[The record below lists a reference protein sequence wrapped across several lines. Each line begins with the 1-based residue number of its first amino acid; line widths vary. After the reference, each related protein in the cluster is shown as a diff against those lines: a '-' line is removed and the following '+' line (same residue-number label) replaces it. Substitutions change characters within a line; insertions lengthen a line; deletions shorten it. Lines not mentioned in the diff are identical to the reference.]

1 MRAHE
6 IFIGDNWS
14 EVLSILPVDLET
26 SARACGA
33 VQRLRNVPSAGNL
46 LRMILAYALSD
57 FSLKDTSA
65 WAKADSIAALSSQA
79 LHYRLK
85 NGEKWLEYLL
95 GQLLF
100 QDRPTAPTDLEMSI
114 VDATVISGPGSKG
127 TDWVVH
133 TVMDPI
139 AGRFRSVELTDAKGA
154 ETFLRHTVN
163 PGEVVL
169 GDRMYGTARG
179 IEFVVN
185 AGADPLVRVNR
196 RTLKICDMNKQ
207 RIYLQSFEPHIAKGE
222 IFSLQVLIPVPP
234 DMTERKNKAWDLK
247 VAKSWIPARIVGC
260 RTEKDVT
267 WVLTTVGH
275 ERLSD
280 KAVLQLYRLRWQVEL
295 LFKRLKSL
303 LHLDDLPTRAGPISK
318 SWLLAR
324 LLAAAIAQLLV
335 SPTGLF
341 SPPRGRGQRAGFKSQ
356 RLVEIPRHSLG
367 PENSCPWKRSLA
379 SHNQSEEPLHAR

>member
-1 MRAHE
+1 MKAQE
-6 IFIGDNWS
+6 IFVGDKWS
-14 EVLSILPVDLET
+14 EVLSILPADLEA
-26 SARACGA
+26 SARAYGA
-33 VQRLRNVPSAGNL
+33 VHRLRNVPSAGNL
-46 LRMILAYALSD
+46 LRMMLAYALSD

-65 WAKADSIAALSSQA
+65 WAKADGIAALSSQA
-79 LHYRLK
+79 LHYRLR

-100 QDRPTAPTDLEMSI
+100 QDRPVESTDLEMSV
-114 VDATVISGPGSKG
+114 VDASVITGPGSKG
-127 TDWVVH
+127 TDWVAHV
-133 TVMDPI
+133 VMDPV

-154 ETFLRHTVN
+154 ETFLRHIVN

-185 AGADPLVRVNR
+185 AGAHPLVRVNR
-196 RTLKICDMNKQ
+196 RTLKICDTNKQ
-207 RIYLQSFEPHIAKGE
+207 RIYLQSFEPRIAKDE
-222 IFSLQVLIPVPP
+222 IFPLDVLIPVPP
-234 DMTERKNKAWDLK
+234 DMTGKRHKAWDIK
-247 VAKSWIPARIVGC
+247 DAKSWIPARVVGR

-267 WVLTTVGH
+267 WVLTTVSV
-275 ERLSD
+275 ERLSN

-303 LHLDDLPTRAGPISK
+303 LHLDDLPTRDGPISK

-335 SPTGLF
+335 SPTGFF
-341 SPPRGRGQRAGFKSQ
+341 SPSGRRGPGAAFKSQ
-356 RLVEIPRHSLG
+356 RLVEIPRDSVG
-367 PENSCPWKRSLA
+367 TENSDPRKRSLA
-379 SHNQSEEPLHAR
+379 SHNQSGEPRYAC